1 MQDGSTTDTAGSPER
16 TFRTT
21 TVGELTKSKNADNR
35 RSAHRGVP
43 ITGYSVMEQ
52 TPIEIYKN
60 VKADVGINAGDI
72 VMAAIRKDTS
82 GEETFLGVILKVNG
96 SDIIVKNESLADEE
110 NVTIVRR
117 LDDEESV
124 SPSLSD
130 IAVWNAVKR
139 TTADLIISNGN
150 RIFSFL
156 SGRIFSL
163 EK

>member
-1 MQDGSTTDTAGSPER
+1 M
-16 TFRTT
+16 
-21 TVGELTKSKNADNR
+21 
-35 RSAHRGVP
+35 P

>member
-1 MQDGSTTDTAGSPER
+1 M
-16 TFRTT
+16 
-21 TVGELTKSKNADNR
+21 
-35 RSAHRGVP
+35 P
-43 ITGYSVMEQ
+43 ITGYSGMEQ

-60 VKADVGINAGDI
+60 VKADAGINAGDI
-72 VMAAIRKDTS
+72 VMAAIRKNTP
-82 GEETFLGVILKVNG
+82 GEETYLGIILKVNG

-117 LDDEESV
+117 LDDEEGV

>member
-1 MQDGSTTDTAGSPER
+1 
-16 TFRTT
+16 
-21 TVGELTKSKNADNR
+21 
-35 RSAHRGVP
+35 
-43 ITGYSVMEQ
+43 MEQ